1 MLFERRLRE
10 GIADGTITVAFRRW
24 KRPQVTAAHR
34 YRTGVDIV
42 EMRSVDIVDPA
53 SVTREDARLAG
64 YGSVQALLAD
74 LRGGP
79 DLPLYRLVFRRVD
92 EPDPRAALAAD
103 DHLAPA
109 DVNGISRHLE
119 RLDRSAAGPPWTLA
133 TLRAI
138 DAHPAMRAGDLAA
151 ILGYERGWLKL
162 RVRSLKNL
170 GLTISLATGYR
181 LSPRGAAYLSR
192 RDTAHATGGEA
203 RSGGR
208 RPADPDEAGQ
218 FGEGA
223 DAGSI
228 G

>member
-10 GIADGTITVAFRRW
+10 GIANGTITVAFRRW
-24 KRPQVTAAHR
+24 KRPQVTPGNR
-34 YRTGVDIV
+34 YRTGIGMI
-42 EMRSVDIVDPA
+42 EMRSVDIVDA
-53 SVTREDARLAG
+53 TSATREDARRAG

-79 DLPLYRLVFRRVD
+79 DLPLYRLVFRPVD

-103 DHLAPA
+103 DRLAPA
-109 DVNGISRHLE
+109 DIDEIGRRLE

-138 DAHPAMRAGDLAA
+138 DAHPAMRAGNLAA
-151 ILGYERGWLKL
+151 ILGYERDWLKL

-192 RDTAHATGGEA
+192 RETAHAAGGGTPV
-203 RSGGR
+203 RR
-208 RPADPDEAGQ
+208 RPGPPG
-218 FGEGA
+218 
-223 DAGSI
+223 
-228 G
+228 